1 MFGINKYKSYDL
13 VKLSKK
19 VKRKLSDKRYMHT
32 IGVTYTAA
40 SLAMKYECDLNH
52 VMTAGL
58 LHDCAKNMTADDM
71 ISYCNK
77 NKIELSDTE
86 KINPELLHA
95 KVGSVLAD
103 KKYGIKDEEILS
115 AIRFHTT
122 GKPDM
127 SMMEKIIYVAD
138 FIEPGRTNLPNI
150 DIIRKTAFTDIDKAL
165 VMILKSTLS
174 YLKTQDCSIDSLTQE
189 TYDHYVQSIAEEN

>member
-19 VKRKLSDKRYMHT
+19 VKRKLSDKRYLHT

-52 VMTAGL
+52 VMTARL

-174 YLKTQDCSIDSLTQE
+174 YLKTQDCIIDSLTQE

>member
-19 VKRKLSDKRYMHT
+19 VKRKLSDKRYLHT

-174 YLKTQDCSIDSLTQE
+174 YLKTQDCIIDSLTQE